1 MSDHAP
7 VLLRLVCER
16 SEPPLR
22 LLLSPGAYRVGSAPD
37 NQIVLCERTVSRQ
50 HAEIIVATDG
60 RARLRDLGSS
70 NGTRHNGEALRGE
83 ASLAAGDRIGFGLL
97 EALLEAV
104 HWDDAYAAEGAAS
117 TTPGDTAKTTAFAP
131 GQATLTP
138 GELAR
143 FGVECLPALLAAVRQ
158 GHGVAAVAAK
168 LAQALSDCAGALELR
183 VLALDG
189 LGPAVLY
196 ADREVEGGRL
206 VHHQDAGLRLELR
219 LPPGPERG
227 EAALLALASE
237 LLQLAHS
244 RPLPNAAAPPSMPPS
259 FEMPQPE
266 PRDPVMR
273 ALYLQAARVA
283 DSDLAVLVQGES
295 GTGKELFAKF
305 LHQASPRCRRPM
317 LALNCAA
324 LPRDLLELELFGIE
338 DGVATGVK
346 ARPGLF
352 EQADGGSLL
361 LDEIGDLA
369 LEAQAK
375 LLRAIQE
382 RQVLR
387 IGARSPRPASARLI
401 CATNADLEQRVQE
414 GSFRLDLYHRIAA
427 WTVRLPPLRERSAD
441 LGGLALFFLERAAAE
456 RGVRPAGV
464 SERALGLMRA
474 YDWPGNV
481 RELETEMRRA
491 ALFLGDGDLLDSAL
505 LGAALHQ
512 NQPLPPPGG
521 SLEAQLAEAERG
533 AIRRALEASGGSV
546 ERAAGLLGVSRAS
559 LYRRVQA
566 LGIEPRAEPRG

>member
-1 MSDHAP
+1 MTDDAP

-16 SEPPLR
+16 SVPPLR

-37 NQIVLCERTVSRQ
+37 NQVVLNERTVSRQ
-50 HAEIIVATDG
+50 HAEIIVDPDG

-70 NGTRHNGEALRGE
+70 NGTRHNGAALQDER
-83 ASLAAGDRIGFGLL
+83 SLVAGDRIGFGLL
-97 EALLEAV
+97 EAQLEAV
-104 HWDDAYAAEGAAS
+104 RWDDGFAAEGTES
-117 TTPGDTAKTTAFAP
+117 QAP
-131 GQATLTP
+131 AGPVIERLVRPAQATLAP
-138 GELAR
+138 GGVAR
-143 FGVECLPALLAAVRQ
+143 FGVECLPALLAALRQ
-158 GHGVAAVAAK
+158 GAGVAAIAAK
-168 LAQALSDCAGALELR
+168 LAQALADCAGALEFR
-183 VLALDG
+183 VLGLDG
-189 LGPAVLY
+189 TGPALLY
-196 ADREVEGGRL
+196 ADREASGGRL
-206 VHHQDAGLRLELR
+206 LQHQSDGLRLELR

-227 EAALLALASE
+227 EEGLLALASE
-237 LLQLAHS
+237 LLEMARH
-244 RPLPNAAAPPSMPPS
+244 RPLPSAGQPPRMSHAA
-259 FEMPQPE
+259 ELPQPE
-266 PRDPVMR
+266 PRDPAVR

-305 LHQASPRCRRPM
+305 LHQASPRREKPL

-352 EQADGGSLL
+352 EQADGGSLM

-401 CATNADLEQRVQE
+401 CATNADLQQRVQE

-427 WTVRLPPLRERSAD
+427 WTVRLPPLRERAAD
-441 LGGLALFFLERAAAE
+441 LAGLALYFLERAATE
-456 RGVRPAGV
+456 RGVRAAGI

-474 YDWPGNV
+474 YQWPGNV

-491 ALFLGDGDLLDSAL
+491 ALFLGEGDLLDSAL
-505 LGAALHQ
+505 LGEALHQ
-512 NQPLPPPGG
+512 SEPIPAPGG
-521 SLEAQLAEAERG
+521 SLEAQLTETERG
-533 AIRRALEASGGSV
+533 AIRRALKASHGNV
-546 ERAAGLLGVSRAS
+546 ERAAGMLGISRAS

-566 LGIEPRAEPRG
+566 LGIELRAESRG